1 MANVAELNEFFFSKE
16 DDKSKIDKLFFK
28 LFKQNTF
35 VPFFGS
41 GLTKG
46 EQARRG
52 IVPSVDE
59 LSDKI
64 IELMINSGFFQPK
77 DTEQL
82 KSFDLSKLSDFF
94 WAAMEKNNNDIKSNF
109 TNYVSNRFTRV
120 LLSEDKKSV
129 LECKWR
135 YIYTLNYDDAI
146 ENTYNAATKD
156 LCIIIPFDKINKFES
171 DDYLF
176 VYKIHGDA
184 IRYISTGEDKYFIVS
199 QRQYLKM
206 IADELNNNIKENL
219 GTDFASNDLIFFG
232 CSLVNELD
240 LILSAQTGLA
250 EKKKMNVDTR
260 CFFVKHIMKDG
271 EKLDDIKKITLLQM
285 GITDVI
291 YVLDEE
297 MNDFYGF
304 IKSISDRSENDKTE
318 FDYFTNFSFKFLEDD
333 DRDNID
339 YLFSHKEYRN
349 DKTIVLPSFFIR
361 RDVCLKIIEDIG
373 ENNAN
378 VFVLRGSHFSGKSYI
393 LLDLF
398 KEYAN
403 KLNVIYFKSGTIIN
417 DELFKNLTNKTDTLI
432 LFDENTIEYFQM
444 NYCRSIET
452 LNTLKKNNVKIV
464 LAIDCSLGLFTKH
477 FFEDHKNLTGMLEIY
492 NLSSQLSADEID
504 RFNPKIGKLGLSDY
518 DDKDTILDYV
528 LKIDSQSICNNYKSS
543 LPPFNIWNDINSK
556 NKNHL
561 KKIVKLF
568 LLLSNQNSLTL
579 SETIKMGIEDIV
591 LLYCQEKDFPFFGI
605 IQKEM
610 LLEDEK
616 NYNIH
621 DSYRIISNSRY
632 WIYRCL
638 LNLVDNPRSY
648 DLIAKVYYE
657 IVYSLKAQID
667 KSNCKQTKKALYN
680 KIKPYYF
687 LDTIQQTFYKTGI
700 TKKTGS
706 LSLPEKIYTVLLPL
720 LNDDYQFMHQK
731 AKCLLRK
738 SRLYK
743 RLEGDDIKHKK
754 ECLNAALQQ
763 INRAIELA
771 NDSNALNVE
780 HTLFHM
786 KVTKVLILINEWRYC
801 NLPNDDFSKLSD
813 LIKEYKYMI
822 SDYICYS
829 DDIYD
834 RELDEQE
841 VKDVRWFVTDLMKNE
856 NVKNNLNSADRRLI
870 NEIVNDS
877 NRKIFMKRK

>member
-1 MANVAELNEFFFSKE
+1 MAELNEFDFSKE
-16 DDKSKIDKLFFK
+16 DDKEKINNIFLR
-28 LFKQNTF
+28 LFKQKTF

-41 GLTKG
+41 GVTKG

-52 IVPSVDE
+52 CVPSVGE
-59 LSDKI
+59 LSEKM
-64 IELMINSGFFQPK
+64 IELMIESGTFQP
-77 DTEQL
+77 DEIEQL
-82 KSFDLSKLSDFF
+82 KKYALSELSDFF
-94 WAAMEKNNNDIKSNF
+94 WTAMDESTKDIKSDF
-109 TNYVSNRFTRV
+109 SSYVGDRFTRV
-120 LLSEDKKSV
+120 CDLSADKKS
-129 LECKWR
+129 LLGCKWR

-146 ENTYNAATKD
+146 ENAYRTSSKD
-156 LCIIIPFDKINKFES
+156 LCIIIPFDRINKFVS
-171 DDYLF
+171 DDFLF

-184 IRYISTGEDKYFIVS
+184 KRYISTGDNKYFIVS
-199 QRQYLKM
+199 QSQYLKM
-206 IADELNNNIKENL
+206 IADESNNDIKENL
-219 GTDFASNDLIFFG
+219 ATDFASNNLIFFG

-250 EKKKMNVDTR
+250 EKKKMNADTR
-260 CFFVKHIMKDG
+260 CFYVKHIMNKSVRLNNIDKK
-271 EKLDDIKKITLLQM
+271 KLNRM
-285 GITDVI
+285 GITDVV

-297 MNDFYGF
+297 MNEFYRF
-304 IKSISDRSENDKTE
+304 IKNISDNSENNKTE
-318 FDYFTNFSFKFLEDD
+318 FDHFSNFVFKQLDD
-333 DRDNID
+333 NDRHNID
-339 YLFSHKEYRN
+339 YLFSHKEYQN

-361 RDVCLKIIEDIG
+361 RDVCQKIIKDV
-373 ENNAN
+373 NKNKAY
-378 VFVLRGSHFSGKSYI
+378 VFVLRGSHFSGKSYV
-393 LLDLF
+393 LLDLI

-403 KLNVIYFKSGTIIN
+403 KFNAIYFKSGTIIS
-417 DELFKNLTNKTDTLI
+417 DELLKCLINKKDTLV
-432 LFDENTIEYFQM
+432 LFDENTIDYSQM
-444 NYCRSIET
+444 NLCRQIDT
-452 LNTLKKNNVKIV
+452 IDILRKNHVKIV
-464 LAIDCSLGLFTKH
+464 LAIDCSIGLFTKH
-477 FFEDHKNLTGMLEIY
+477 FFEDHKNLTGVLEIY
-492 NLSSQLSADEID
+492 SLSSQLSNEEID
-504 RFNPKIGKLGLSDY
+504 SFNSKIGKLGLSDY
-518 DDKDTILDYV
+518 DNKDTILDYV
-528 LKIDSQSICNNYKSS
+528 LKIDSQSIYNNYNSS
-543 LPPFNIWNDINSK
+543 LPSFNIWKDIKGRNE
-556 NKNHL
+556 NHI

-568 LLLSNQNSLTL
+568 LLLSNQNSVML
-579 SETIKMGIEDIV
+579 SDTIKMGIEDIV
-591 LLYCQEKDFPFFGI
+591 LLYCQEKGFPFFGI
-605 IQKEM
+605 VQKEM

-616 NYNIH
+616 NCNIH

-638 LNLVDNPRSY
+638 LNFADNPKSY

-657 IVYSLKAQID
+657 IVSSLKAQIE
-667 KSNCKQTKKALYN
+667 KTNHKQTKKALYN

-687 LDTIQQTFYKTGI
+687 LDTIQQTFYKAGI

-743 RLEGDDIKHKK
+743 QLQGDDVKQKK

-771 NDSNALNVE
+771 NNSNALNVE

-801 NLPNDDFSKLSD
+801 NLPKDDFSKLPE

-822 SDYICYS
+822 DEYIYYS

-841 VKDVRWFVTDLMKNE
+841 VKDVRWFITGLIKNVD
-856 NVKNNLNSADRRLI
+856 VKNKLNKADKKLV

>member
-1 MANVAELNEFFFSKE
+1 MIELNEFFFREENDKE
-16 DDKSKIDKLFFK
+16 KINEIFFR
-28 LFKQNTF
+28 LFKQKTF

-52 IVPSVDE
+52 CVPSVDE
-59 LSDKI
+59 LTDKM
-64 IELMINSGFFQPK
+64 IELMIESETFK
-77 DTEQL
+77 TTEIKQL
-82 KSFDLSKLSDFF
+82 KECSLSEISDFF
-94 WAAMEKNNNDIKSNF
+94 WTSMKENQNNINSKFSS
-109 TNYVSNRFTRV
+109 YVSDMFTRV
-120 LLSEDKKSV
+120 CNLPESKKMI
-129 LECKWR
+129 LQCRWR

-146 ENTYNAATKD
+146 ENAYGTSSKD
-156 LCIIIPFDKINKFES
+156 LCIIIPFDRINNFET
-171 DDYLF
+171 DDYIFL
-176 VYKIHGDA
+176 YKIHGDA
-184 IRYISTGEDKYFIVS
+184 KRYISTGDDKYFIAS
-199 QRQYLKM
+199 QTQYLKM
-206 IADELNNNIKENL
+206 ISNESNNDINDNL
-219 GTDFASNDLIFFG
+219 VTDFASNNLIFFG

-240 LILSAQTGLA
+240 LILSSQTGLS
-250 EKKKMNVDTR
+250 EKKKMNADTR
-260 CFFVKHIMKDG
+260 CFYVKHIRNDG
-271 EKLDDIKKITLLQM
+271 ERLNNIYKKKLIQM
-285 GITDVI
+285 GITDVV
-291 YVLDEE
+291 YVLDKE
-297 MNDFYGF
+297 MNEFYRF

-318 FDYFTNFSFKFLEDD
+318 FDDFSNFVFKQLDD
-333 DRDNID
+333 NDRNNID
-339 YLFSHKEYRN
+339 YLFTHKEYQN

-361 RDVCLKIIEDIG
+361 REVCQKIIEDIG
-373 ENNAN
+373 ENIAN

-393 LLDLF
+393 LLDLI

-403 KLNVIYFKSGTIIN
+403 KFNAIYFKSGTIIS
-417 DELFKNLTNKTDTLI
+417 DGLLKNLINKSDTLI
-432 LFDENTIEYFQM
+432 LFDENTIDYSQM
-444 NYCRSIET
+444 NLCRQIET
-452 LNTLKKNNVKIV
+452 IKTLQKNHVKIV

-477 FFEDHKNLTGMLEIY
+477 FFEDHANLTEMLKIY
-492 NLSSQLSADEID
+492 SLSSQLSTEEIN
-504 RFNPKIGKLGLSDY
+504 RFNSKIGKLGLSDY
-518 DDKDTILDYV
+518 RKNDTMLDYV
-528 LKIDSQSICNNYKSS
+528 LKIDSQSINNNYESS
-543 LPPFNIWNDINSK
+543 LPSFNIWNDINSS
-556 NKNHL
+556 NDNHI

-568 LLLSNQNSLTL
+568 LLLSNQNSVTL
-579 SETIKMGIEDIV
+579 SDAIKMGIEDIV

-605 IQKEM
+605 VQKEM

-616 NYNIH
+616 NCNIH
-621 DSYRIISNSRY
+621 DSYRIINNSRY

-638 LNLVDNPRSY
+638 LNFVDNPKSY

-657 IVYSLKAQID
+657 IVSSLKVQIE
-667 KSNCKQTKKALYN
+667 KTNRRHTKKALYN

-706 LSLPEKIYTVLLPL
+706 ISLPEKIYTVLLPL

-743 RLEGDDIKHKK
+743 QLQADDVKHKK

-771 NDSNALNVE
+771 NNSKALNIE

-801 NLPNDDFSKLSD
+801 NLPKDDYSKLPD

-822 SDYICYS
+822 NDYVCYN

-841 VKDVRWFVTDLMKNE
+841 VKDVRWFITNLIKNVD
-856 NVKNNLNSADRRLI
+856 VKNKLNAADKKLV